1 MTHCMQLSSKYN
13 QRDEIF
19 KKALPKVDM
28 GWRRIFSGSFNVF
41 CLCLFIAGM
50 SMDRN
55 LYRLIAG
62 QITVLDFLTVTSKEM
77 LETTVMLYHAGCSTV
92 CRSFHEGKEW
102 CAKMMGEEARSERE
116 GVQKQFPPGSI
127 GNPLPK

>member
-1 MTHCMQLSSKYN
+1 M
-13 QRDEIF
+13 
-19 KKALPKVDM
+19 
-28 GWRRIFSGSFNVF
+28 SGSFNVF
-41 CLCLFIAGM
+41 CLCMFVAGM